1 MQYHSFFIASFLVV
15 MTLLY
20 VYNQSNDLSYVIS
33 TFNGKGYMVRNKDDN
48 IEAANLLAKIS
59 ENLTNLCNQLKGKY
73 SEDRRIKRLLEKF
86 NPNSIIETEKG
97 SQYTSY
103 SVNKGEK
110 IVLCLRTRDDEERLI
125 DENTLM
131 FVSLHEL
138 AHIMTESIGHKKEF
152 WDNFRFLLKHAIQ
165 LGIYKYVD
173 YNTQPQKYC
182 GIVITD
188 TPLNGGS

>member
-1 MQYHSFFIASFLVV
+1 MEYHNFFIVSFLVA
-15 MTLLY
+15 MALMY
-20 VYNQSNDLSYVIS
+20 IYNKNNDLSYVVS
-33 TFNGKGYMVRNKDDN
+33 TFNGKGYMVRDKHNN

-59 ENLTNLCNQLKGKY
+59 ENLINLCDNLKKKY
-73 SEDRRIKRLLEKF
+73 GDDKRIKRLIAKF

-110 IVLCLRTRDDEERLI
+110 IVLCLRTRDDDEKLI

-152 WDNFRFLLKHAIQ
+152 WDNFRFLLRHAIQ
-165 LGIYKYVD
+165 LRIYKYVD
-173 YNTQPQKYC
+173 YNSQPQKYC
-182 GIVITD
+182 GILITD
-188 TPLNGGS
+188 TPLNGSG